1 MATWAKLFE
10 RMTSGELPPG
20 MTLPSYGA
28 SQPVG
33 GDKVDCLALRVVSF
47 NFGINQGMLTS
58 TRQWEKKHVFTLRDL
73 LESMGKHCSNDF
85 IFGSEM
91 GDIGQGFEAELGLL
105 DGNEETDDEAF
116 LSVV

>member
-1 MATWAKLFE
+1 MATFAKLYE
-10 RMTSGELPPG
+10 RMASGEPP
-20 MTLPSYGA
+20 TSLTRTFHGA

-33 GDKVDCLALRVVSF
+33 PVGGGHVDCLCYRVVSF

-91 GDIGQGFEAELGLL
+91 GDVGQGFEAA
-105 DGNEETDDEAF
+105 NIPVKHIVNMHA
-116 LSVV
+116 